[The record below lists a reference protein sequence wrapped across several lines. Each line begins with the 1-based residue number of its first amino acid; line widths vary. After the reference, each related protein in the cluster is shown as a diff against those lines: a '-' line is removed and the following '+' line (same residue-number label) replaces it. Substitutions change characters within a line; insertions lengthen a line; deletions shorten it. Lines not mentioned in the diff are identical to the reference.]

1 MGNGSFNPEMLILAR
16 ESRGYTQ
23 TDLARATGYA
33 QSHVSRYEN
42 GTLPLKTEC
51 VAKFACELDYPDAFF
66 LQGDTVCGLGTS
78 FLFHRKRQSLPA
90 TRLRKLEAE
99 INIARMRIE
108 RLLRGLQDEHAYE
121 FVTYEVEED
130 GTPEEI
136 AQMVRCTWQMPDGP
150 VRNLTRAVESAGAI
164 VLLYP
169 FDNKKIDGLSLWVTP
184 TPPLFFLND
193 RAPGDRNRWTLAHE
207 IGHAVMHRHARPEI
221 EDEAD
226 RFASE
231 FLMPEADVRSSL
243 EQLTIAKAAS
253 LKLTWRVSMQ
263 ALVRRAKDLGVITHG
278 RYKSLCVQIG
288 AAGMRTNEPNEI
300 EPEEPSSL
308 QAILAVHQSEHGY
321 GLKEISHLALAEPDD
336 FVRLMSPTP
345 SSLRIAA
352 S

>member
-1 MGNGSFNPEMLILAR
+1 MGKALFNPEMLILAR

-42 GTLPLKTEC
+42 GTLPLTEEN
-51 VAKFACELDYPDAFF
+51 VAKMASALNYPVAFF
-66 LQGDTVCGLGTS
+66 GQGDTVYGLGSS
-78 FLFHRKRQSLPA
+78 FLLHRKRQSVPA
-90 TRLRKLEAE
+90 TRLRRLQAE
-99 INIARMRIE
+99 INVARIRIE
-108 RLLRGLQDEHAYE
+108 RLLRGLQYQHDYE
-121 FVTYEVEED
+121 FVTYEVDEH

-136 AQMVRCTWQMPDGP
+136 AQMVRFAWQMPDGP
-150 VRNLTRAVESAGAI
+150 IRNLTRTVESTGAI

-169 FDNKKIDGLSLWVTP
+169 FGNKKIDGLNLWVTP

-193 RAPGDRNRWTLAHE
+193 RAPGDRSRWTLAHE

-243 EQLTIAKAAS
+243 VNLTIAKAAS

-263 ALVRRAKDLGVITHG
+263 ALVRRAKDLDVISHG

-288 AAGMRTNEPNEI
+288 ASGMRTNEPNEI
-300 EPEEPSSL
+300 EPERPANFE
-308 QAILAVHQSEHGY
+308 AIVAAHQSQHGY
-321 GLKEISHLALAEPDD
+321 GLTEIAHIALAEPDD
-336 FVRLMSPTP
+336 FVRLMSSAP
-345 SSLRIAA
+345 STLRIAP